1 MEEYSIAPSDDEK
14 YIILKVVGQFGRQ
27 QALAWHLESHKM
39 GQEMDID
46 RFLLDFTE
54 GRNTDTVMR
63 NYTFVSQDMR
73 SPGINLK
80 ARIAM
85 LVSPYDHSHDF
96 IEAMLKQEGVDVA
109 LFYDREPAIEFLT
122 RS

>member
-1 MEEYSIAPSDDEK
+1 MKYSIAPSNDGK
-14 YIILKVVGQFGRQ
+14 YIILKVVGQFGRH
-27 QALAWHLESHKM
+27 QALAWHLEAHKM
-39 GQEMDID
+39 GREMGVDH
-46 RFLLDFTE
+46 FLLDFSE

-73 SPGINLK
+73 NPGINLD

-109 LFYDREPAIEFLT
+109 LFYDLEPAIAFLNKP
-122 RS
+122 

>member
-1 MEEYSIAPSDDEK
+1 MEYSIAPSDDGK
-14 YIILKVVGQFGRQ
+14 YIILKVVGEFGRQ
-27 QALAWHLESHKM
+27 QALAWHLEAHKM
-39 GQEMDID
+39 GAEMGID
-46 RFLLDFTE
+46 RFLLDFYK

-73 SPGINLK
+73 TPGINLA

-96 IEAMLKQEGVDVA
+96 IEAMLKQEGVDVC
-109 LFYDREPAIEFLT
+109 LFYDLEPAIAFLNKP
-122 RS
+122 